1 MESFV
6 YYFSCL
12 NAHSDVI
19 IDVLVVQL
27 NSTELN
33 ELAQKTRLV
42 INCVGP
48 YHLYST
54 PVVVACAVNGTHYV
68 DV

>member
-1 MESFV
+1 MGISLWLD
-6 YYFSCL
+6 C
-12 NAHSDVI
+12 
-19 IDVLVVQL
+19 VLLTCTIAVLAVQL
-27 NSTELN
+27 NREEL
-33 ELAQKTRLV
+33 EPLAQKTRLV

-54 PVVVACAVNGTHYV
+54 PVVEACAVTGTHYV

>member
-1 MESFV
+1 M
-6 YYFSCL
+6 Y
-12 NAHSDVI
+12 NIA
-19 IDVLVVQL
+19 VLAVQL
-27 NSTELN
+27 NREEL
-33 ELAQKTRLV
+33 EPLAQRTRLV

-54 PVVVACAVNGTHYV
+54 PVVEACAVTGTHYV

>member
-1 MESFV
+1 MYNIV
-6 YYFSCL
+6 
-12 NAHSDVI
+12 
-19 IDVLVVQL
+19 VLAVQL
-27 NSTELN
+27 NREEL
-33 ELAQKTRLV
+33 EPLAQKTRLV

-54 PVVVACAVNGTHYV
+54 PVIEACAVIGTHYV